1 MLVDWLKLG
10 FGGVVLYVGAEW
22 LVKGAAGLAQAFG
35 LRPLIV
41 GLTIVA
47 YGTSAPEL
55 AVSVAAAL
63 EGRSAI
69 ALGNVVGS
77 NIANLGLI
85 LGVTALIS
93 PPRVEGGL
101 IRREIPFLVGTT
113 LVLPV
118 VLLDGG
124 IGRLEGAALL
134 ALSVAYTAWM
144 LRRAPP
150 EEATAV
156 AEEAA
161 AAADEVQRDVEQA
174 GAPAAQSRGGLAAIA
189 AVGLAL
195 LIGGGKLLVD
205 GAVGVA
211 RAAGISEHVIGVT
224 VVAVGTSLPELAT
237 SLVAAIRGQS
247 AIAVGNIIGSN
258 IFNVLFILGA
268 AALVSPVSGAL
279 GALKVDLV
287 ALVALTLLA
296 TVSLRTERVLTR
308 IEGIVL
314 LLGYVAFLMALVL
327 NR

>member
-10 FGGVVLYVGAEW
+10 LGGAVLYLGAEW
-22 LVKGAAGLAQAFG
+22 LVKGAAGLAQALG
-35 LRPLIV
+35 LRPLVV

-63 EGRSAI
+63 EGSSAI

-113 LVLPV
+113 LVIP
-118 VLLDGG
+118 VLLLNGT
-124 IGRLEGAALL
+124 IGRLEGAAMV
-134 ALSVAYTAWM
+134 ALSVVYTAWM
-144 LRRAPP
+144 LRSAPP
-150 EEATAV
+150 EEAAAV

-161 AAADEVQRDVEQA
+161 AAAEEMQRDAEQT
-174 GAPAAQSRGGLAAIA
+174 GAPTEQSRGGLAVIA

-195 LIGGGKLLVD
+195 LIGGGKLLVN

-211 RAAGISEHVIGVT
+211 RAAGVSEHVIGVT
-224 VVAVGTSLPELAT
+224 VVAVGTSLPELAA

-258 IFNVLFILGA
+258 IFNVLLILGA
-268 AALVSPVSGAL
+268 AALVSPVSGELEAM
-279 GALKVDLV
+279 KVDLV
-287 ALVALTLLA
+287 ALGALTLLA
-296 TVSLRTERVLTR
+296 AVSLRTARVLTR
-308 IEGIVL
+308 LEGIVL
-314 LLGYVAFLMALVL
+314 LLGYIAFLMALVVA
-327 NR
+327 R